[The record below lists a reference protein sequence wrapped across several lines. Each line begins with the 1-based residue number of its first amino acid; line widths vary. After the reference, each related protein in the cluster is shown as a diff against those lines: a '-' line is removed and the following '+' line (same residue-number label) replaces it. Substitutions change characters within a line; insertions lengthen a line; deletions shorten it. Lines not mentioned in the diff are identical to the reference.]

1 MKRIKSEEIN
11 RISTTNTDGLLRVFY
26 RLVDD
31 LKFELDN
38 KFKNY
43 NRLIKDSKKKI
54 DQTFQFFYNILNFL
68 FWTPQFRG
76 PIFLALVI
84 FTF

>member
-1 MKRIKSEEIN
+1 MKRIKSEELN

-31 LKFELDN
+31 IKFELDN

-54 DQTFQFFYNILNFL
+54 DIQVKATKKAQRNLKELNSY
-68 FWTPQFRG
+68 
-76 PIFLALVI
+76 
-84 FTF
+84 

>member
-1 MKRIKSEEIN
+1 MKRIKSEELS

-54 DQTFQFFYNILNFL
+54 DIQVKATKKEKMRHI
-68 FWTPQFRG
+68 
-76 PIFLALVI
+76 
-84 FTF
+84 

>member
-54 DQTFQFFYNILNFL
+54 DIQVKATKKEKMRHI
-68 FWTPQFRG
+68 
-76 PIFLALVI
+76 
-84 FTF
+84 

>member
-1 MKRIKSEEIN
+1 MKRIKSEELN

-54 DQTFQFFYNILNFL
+54 DIQVKATKKEKMRHI
-68 FWTPQFRG
+68 
-76 PIFLALVI
+76 
-84 FTF
+84 